1 MTDQTQR
8 LEIATVRAE
17 IGSNITFRFN
27 NDAIDA
33 GGIPTES
40 GDIKNLKL
48 IIKEIEDKASVS
60 TTIYPTVSTGL
71 AATAEGGMFLVASSE
86 EDEIYVVWRKVGG
99 VAVDTGKRTLSSQA
113 VETATEAAQASADE
127 SAASAT
133 TAQAAATAAV
143 AQFQSLTSTAENA
156 GAKLVGSA
164 MRALSADQLG
174 CAEGVDISA
183 ALQAACD
190 QADAR
195 GLLLTMQGI
204 GNAVATGDI
213 ILPQYF
219 DGAGCVFTGNHKF
232 IHRRRK
238 HARAQS
244 FTCTNMLSSGVWN
257 SSIENINVTNRWT
270 IDGCEADWG
279 TFWNT
284 FSNVRCGQI
293 YVNVKYQAVNNNS
306 FKECLGNAVGTYGLL
321 ITDEGATSSAG
332 IMEAHN
338 NTFEGCDFSQSGGA
352 RNEIIVRNQ
361 VNMLFGCY
369 FEHGAQIIGNWNA
382 IGCNIDGSSPPV
394 VTSRNY
400 VIGQADHSEATMGD
414 SFPASTANLCVGG
427 DWSAIDSTGKPPN
440 FSASFA
446 ATAQGTVTPTNWG
459 FTGRYGGTVTGAFQY
474 LDVKFITSTGKFS
487 SVIFMEFPDG
497 TLPVG
502 IEISD
507 GTTTSYR
514 TPSECSN
521 EGNGRYLYRICG
533 AATKNA
539 ECTIRFL
546 LTGSTSATRTAF
558 IGAAFVSGQKSA
570 LLPMFVEPKV
580 TETSFIPGREFK
592 KGVFSKS
599 YTSGAPYFDVSV
611 NYGSQFR
618 SSYVGTPILSFLPG
632 SAYRGNYSKYE
643 LLTATSSGFTAR
655 VYYTGEWAG
664 EVYWQA

>member
-1 MTDQTQR
+1 MAYDTLNPVPSTDPRDLYDNAAITDKYVNGDQPFVPDRLGKQR
-8 LEIATVRAE
+8 RTWKGMEE
-17 IGSNITFRFN
+17 DFN
-27 NDAIDA
+27 NDQEARATQFDQFLEASAFVWLGDYGA
-33 GGIPTES
+33 GITFTSRSQYLVRDGYAYRLA
-40 GDIKNLKL
+40 D
-48 IIKEIEDKASVS
+48 S
-60 TTIYPTVSTGL
+60 TTLPYTTTGNWAIEQAKFSLVNTDDVLRQDL
-71 AATAEGGMFLVASSE
+71 A
-86 EDEIYVVWRKVGG
+86 
-99 VAVDTGKRTLSSQA
+99 
-113 VETATEAAQASADE
+113 
-127 SAASAT
+127 
-133 TAQAAATAAV
+133 
-143 AQFQSLTSTAENA
+143 STAENA
-156 GAKLVGSA
+156 GAKLVGGA
-164 MRALSADQLG
+164 KRALSADQFG
-174 CAEGVDISA
+174 CIEGADISA
-183 ALQAACD
+183 AFQAACD
-190 QADAR
+190 EADAR

-204 GNAVATGDI
+204 GNAVVTGDLV
-213 ILPQYF
+213 LPQYF
-219 DGAGCVFTGNHKF
+219 DGAACVFTGNHKF

-238 HARAQS
+238 HARAHS

-257 SSIENINVTNRWT
+257 CSLENINVTNRWT
-270 IDGCEADWG
+270 IDGCEANWG

-284 FSNVRCGQI
+284 FANIRCGQI

-400 VIGQADHSEATMGD
+400 VIGQADHSDATMGD
-414 SFPASTANLCVGG
+414 SFPTSIANLCVGG
-427 DWSAIDSTGKPPN
+427 DWSAIDSTGKPPS
-440 FSASFA
+440 FSASFS

-474 LDVKFITSTGKFS
+474 LDIKFTTSTGKFS

-521 EGNGRYLYRICG
+521 EGNGRYLYRISG
-533 AATKNA
+533 STVKNA

-558 IGAAFVSGQKSA
+558 IGAAFISAQKSA
-570 LLPMFVEPKV
+570 LFPMFVEPKV
-580 TETSFIPGREFK
+580 SETSFIPGREFK

-599 YTSGAPYFDVSV
+599 YTSGASYFDVSV
-611 NYGSQFR
+611 TYGSQFR
-618 SSYVGTPILSFLPG
+618 SSYIGTPVLSFLPG
-632 SAYRGNYSKYE
+632 SAFRGNYSKYE

-655 VYYTGEWAG
+655 VYYVGDWSG
-664 EVYWQA
+664 DIFWQA